1 MSSLTKIP
9 SGVQYFFDDEV
20 RRRRY
25 VEETALGVFKGWS
38 FDEIILPMFDY
49 QDLFSRGMGAEKADR
64 TYRFVDRDGSLL
76 ALRPELTSL
85 VARTV
90 ATRFRRKP
98 RPIRLC
104 YSGEVFRYDEPTQRS
119 AREFH
124 QIGLE
129 HIGEPGIVADLE
141 VLLIAAE
148 TLTALGLTGF
158 RIALSHVN
166 FFHGIADH
174 LGFAAAERATLRE
187 LVDRR
192 NIRNLDHYLAAQAP
206 QIGKEQR
213 EQFCQLIRLAGTEE
227 SLDLA
232 RQILVN
238 QQSAVAQ
245 AAIAHLTMLHEALQ
259 ELDLSDSF
267 VIDLGEAADLDYY
280 TGLTFKI
287 YLPALG
293 SAIGSG
299 GRYDNLIGN
308 FGDSEPAV
316 GFSFSL
322 DGLATAL
329 ALQRPDHPR
338 QSVEPAEVVELGER
352 LAQCFQRVRELRNQK
367 RKVKIGA
374 EQQA

>member
-1 MSSLTKIP
+1 
-9 SGVQYFFDDEV
+9 
-20 RRRRY
+20 RRY

-98 RPIRLC
+98 RPVRLC
-104 YSGEVFRYDEPTQRS
+104 YSGEVFRYDEPTQRA

-129 HIGEPGIVADLE
+129 HIGEPAIVADLE

-148 TLTALGLTGF
+148 TLSALGLSGF

-174 LGFAAAERATLRE
+174 LGLAAAERATLRE
-187 LVDRR
+187 LIDRR
-192 NIRNLDHYLAAQAP
+192 NIQGLDQFLSVQAP
-206 QIGKEQR
+206 GIGTEQR
-213 EQFCQLIRLAGTEE
+213 EQFCQLIRRAGTEE
-227 SLDLA
+227 SLTLA
-232 RQILVN
+232 RESLLN
-238 QQSAVAQ
+238 EQSL
-245 AAIAHLTMLHEALQ
+245 AAIAHLTMLDEALR
-259 ELDLSDSF
+259 ELDLRDSF
-267 VIDLGEAADLDYY
+267 AIDLGEAANLDYY

-287 YLPALG
+287 YVPDLG

-308 FGDSEPAV
+308 FGDPEPAV
-316 GFSFSL
+316 GFSLSL
-322 DGLATAL
+322 DGLAAAL
-329 ALQRPDHPR
+329 ALQRPNHPR
-338 QSVEPAEVVELGER
+338 QTVESPEIVEQSER
-352 LAQCFQRVRELRNQK
+352 LAQCFRRARELRNQK

>member
-98 RPIRLC
+98 RPVRLC
-104 YSGEVFRYDEPTQRS
+104 YSGEVFRYDEPTQRA

-148 TLTALGLTGF
+148 TLSALGLAGF

-174 LGFAAAERATLRE
+174 LGFAAPQRATLRE
-187 LVDRR
+187 LIDRR
-192 NIRNLDHYLAAQAP
+192 NIQSLDQFLSIKAP

-213 EQFCQLIRLAGTEE
+213 EQFCQLIRRAGTEE
-227 SLDLA
+227 SLTLA
-232 RQILVN
+232 RQILLN
-238 QQSAVAQ
+238 EQSL
-245 AAIAHLTMLHEALQ
+245 AAIAHLTMLHEALR
-259 ELDLSDSF
+259 ELDLHDSF
-267 VIDLGEAADLDYY
+267 AIDLGEAADLDYY

-287 YLPALG
+287 YVPDLG

-308 FGDSEPAV
+308 FGDPEPAV
-316 GFSFSL
+316 GFSLSL
-322 DGLATAL
+322 DGLAAAL
-329 ALQRPDHPR
+329 AIQRPDHPR
-338 QSVEPAEVVELGER
+338 QSVESPEIVEQSER
-352 LAQCFQRVRELRNQK
+352 LALCFRRAQELRKQK

>member
-49 QDLFSRGMGAEKADR
+49 QDLFSRGMGADKADR

-98 RPIRLC
+98 RPVRLC
-104 YSGEVFRYDEPTQRS
+104 YSGEVFRYDEPTQRA

-129 HIGEPGIVADLE
+129 HIGEPGIIADLE
-141 VLLIAAE
+141 VVLIAAE
-148 TLTALGLTGF
+148 VLTTLGLSGF

-174 LGFAAAERATLRE
+174 LGFAAVERSMLRE
-187 LVDRR
+187 LIDRR
-192 NIRNLDHYLAAQAP
+192 NILNLDQYLSSRAP
-206 QIGKEQR
+206 QIDSEQR
-213 EQFCQLIRLAGTEE
+213 NRFCQLIRLAGTAE

-232 RQILVN
+232 RQIFAN
-238 QQSAVAQ
+238 PQSLG
-245 AAIAHLTMLHEALQ
+245 AIDHLTRLHKAIG
-259 ELDLSDSF
+259 ELELAESF
-267 VIDLGEAADLDYY
+267 TIDLGEAADLDYY
-280 TGLTFKI
+280 TGLTFRI
-287 YLPALG
+287 YVPDLG
-293 SAIGSG
+293 SAIGGG

-308 FGDSEPAV
+308 FGDPEPAV
-316 GFSFSL
+316 GFSLSL
-322 DGLATAL
+322 DGLAAAL
-329 ALQRPDHPR
+329 ALQLPFHP
-338 QSVEPAEVVELGER
+338 QQAVESAEIVEQNEL
-352 LAQCFQRVRELRNQK
+352 LSQCFRRARDLRKLK

-374 EQQA
+374 QQQA